1 MWLTD
6 HCILQQGWKCSGG
19 ELLELL
25 EWLFATEKHNYLVSK
40 LHLALLELV
49 LSLENIK
56 ILELKIEISQDL
68 FYKVFSWN
76 LI

>member
-1 MWLTD
+1 MLEVV
-6 HCILQQGWKCSGG
+6 HLYVG
-19 ELLELL
+19 ELRHALL
-25 EWLFATEKHNYLVSK
+25 GHLHLVSE
-40 LHLALLELV
+40 LHLALLEFV

-56 ILELKIEISQDL
+56 ILELEIEMSQDL